1 MSTSTRKPLSAL
13 LRLLA
18 ILTALTLVAAACG
31 GGDDDGGAGPGGGDE
46 EEGEPV
52 YGGSLTMGVEAET
65 NNWLPG
71 TFAGSN
77 AGSMIQLA
85 LYDPLMR
92 RGDDGDLHPFL
103 AESIEPNDDL
113 TVWTVKLR
121 EGVQFHDG
129 TPLNAEAMKYN
140 FDTLLN
146 AEGSNTKGTLTTF
159 KVQSLDVVDELTFTY
174 TLGEANAAFP
184 DILDG
189 TIGMPFSPT
198 AHQANPEGAGDSP
211 VGTGPFSFVSW
222 QRDSQLVVK
231 KNENYWMTDEDG
243 NKLPYLDQITFRPI
257 PDENTR
263 FQSLLSGDIDAF
275 HTLRQANVRDARNAA
290 EQGQIEV
297 SEFIGNNGGGSIFNT
312 ARAPVDDPRVRVG
325 LAYAIDQPAL
335 VEILGGTDI
344 TPPQTQYFSP
354 DSPFYSEEVAEAW
367 PSNDPERAKELLDE
381 YVNDP
386 ERSDGKAVGDPIS
399 VEFNCP
405 PDPSLIELS
414 QAYQQM
420 WSGVGVEVNLNQVE
434 QAAHIQN
441 AIQDNY
447 MINCWRMG
455 GQDDPYTTLSVAF
468 GDPETQSLNFT
479 NYQDP
484 IIDENLEILRTET
497 EFDARFDAVEKIMMH
512 FTEAVPNL
520 WTGGTA
526 TSVGYLPKIKNV
538 DGWKFPD
545 GTEGEGVVSAVVT
558 WGQVWVE
565 E

>member
-1 MSTSTRKPLSAL
+1 VSTSTRKPLLAL

-18 ILTALTLVAAACG
+18 LLTALTLVAAACG
-31 GGDDDGGAGPGGGDE
+31 SGGDDNGGTGGGDE
-46 EEGEPV
+46 DEGQPV
-52 YGGSLTMGVEAET
+52 FGGSVSMGMEAET
-65 NNWLPG
+65 NTWLPG
-71 TFAGSN
+71 KFAGSN

-85 LYDPLMR
+85 LFDPLVR
-92 RGDDGDLHPFL
+92 RDADGDMRPFL

-121 EGVQFHDG
+121 EGVMFHDA

-140 FDTLLN
+140 FDTLLL
-146 AEGSNTKGTLTTF
+146 AEDSNTRGTLSTF
-159 KVQSLDVVDELTFTY
+159 QVLSLDVVDELTFTY
-174 TLGEANAAFP
+174 TLGEANAAFV

-211 VGTGPFSFVSW
+211 VGTGPFTFVSW

-231 KNENYWMTDEDG
+231 RNEAYWMEDEDG

-257 PDENTR
+257 TDENTR
-263 FQSLLSGDIDAF
+263 FQSLLAGDIDAF
-275 HTLRQANVRDARNAA
+275 HTLRQANVRDARNA
-290 EQGQIEV
+290 EESGQIEV

-312 ARAPVDDPRVRVG
+312 AVAPVDDQRVRQG
-325 LAYAIDQPAL
+325 LAYALDQAAL
-335 VEILGGTDI
+335 VEILGGTGI
-344 TPPQTQYFSP
+344 TPPQSQYFSP
-354 DSPFYSEEVAEAW
+354 DSPWFSEDVDEAW
-367 PSNDPERAKELLDE
+367 PQNDPARAQELLDE

-386 ERSDGKAVGDPIS
+386 DRSDGKSPGDPIAI
-399 VEFNCP
+399 EFNCP
-405 PDPSLIELS
+405 PDPSLIELA

-420 WSGVGVEVNLNQVE
+420 WGAVGVEVNLNQVE

-447 MINCWRMG
+447 MVNCWRMG
-455 GQDDPYTTLSVAF
+455 AQDDPYTVLSVAF
-468 GDPETQSLNFT
+468 GDPATQNLNFT
-479 NYQDP
+479 NYTNP

-497 EFDARFDAVEKIMMH
+497 DFDTRYAAVEEIMTH
-512 FTEAVPNL
+512 FNEAVPNL

-526 TSVGYLPKIKNV
+526 TTVGYLPKINNV

-545 GTEGEGVVSAVVT
+545 GTQGEGVVSAVVT

-565 E
+565 A

>member
-1 MSTSTRKPLSAL
+1 MSTSSRKPLWAL
-13 LRLLA
+13 LRFLA
-18 ILTALTLVAAACG
+18 LLTAITLVAAACG
-31 GGDDDGGAGPGGGDE
+31 GGDDDAAPGGDDE
-46 EEGEPV
+46 EEQGDPV
-52 YGGSLTMGVEAET
+52 MGGSVSMGLEAET
-65 NNWLPG
+65 NTWLPG
-71 TFAGSN
+71 KYAGSN
-77 AGSMIQLA
+77 SGTIIQLS
-85 LYDPLMR
+85 LFDPLVR
-92 RGDDGDLHPFL
+92 RGDDGDIHPFL
-103 AESIEPNDDL
+103 ASSIEPNDDL
-113 TVWTVKLR
+113 TEWTVTLR

-140 FDTLLN
+140 FDVLLR
-146 AEGSNTKGTLTTF
+146 AEDSNTKGTLDTF
-159 KVQSLDVVDELTFTY
+159 QVNSLEVIDELTFKY
-174 TLGEANAAFP
+174 VLGEANAAFP

-198 AHQANPEGAGDSP
+198 AHEADPEGAGDNP
-211 VGTGPFSFVSW
+211 VGTGPFTFVSW

-231 KNENYWMTDEDG
+231 KNPNYWMEDEDG
-243 NKLPYLDQITFRPI
+243 NQLPYLDQITFRPI
-257 PDENTR
+257 TDENTR
-263 FQSLLSGDIDAF
+263 FQDLLSGGIDAF
-275 HTLRQANVRDARNAA
+275 HTLRQANVRDAQQAA
-290 EQGQIEV
+290 DQGQIEV

-312 ARAPVDDPRVRVG
+312 AMAPVDDVRVRQG
-325 LAYAIDQPAL
+325 LAWSLDQAAL
-335 VEILGGTDI
+335 VDILGGTGI
-344 TPPQTQYFSP
+344 TPPQSQYFSP
-354 DSPFYSEEVAEAW
+354 DSPWYSEKVNEAW
-367 PSNDPERAKELLDE
+367 PGSDPEKARELLDA

-420 WSGVGVEVNLNQVE
+420 WGDVGVEVDLNQVE

-468 GDPETQSLNFT
+468 GDPATQNLNFT
-479 NYQDP
+479 NYTDP
-484 IIDENLEILRTET
+484 IVDENLEVLRTET
-497 EFDARFDAVEKIMMH
+497 DFDTRYEAVEKIMMH

-526 TSVGYLPKIKNV
+526 TTVGYLPKVKNV

-545 GTEGEGVVSAVVT
+545 GTKGEGVVSAVVT